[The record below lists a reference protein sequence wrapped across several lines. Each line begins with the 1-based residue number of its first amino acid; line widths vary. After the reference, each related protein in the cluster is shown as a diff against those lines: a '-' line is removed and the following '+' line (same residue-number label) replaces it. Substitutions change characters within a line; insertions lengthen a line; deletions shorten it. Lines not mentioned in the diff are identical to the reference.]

1 MKNRAPVPSKEW
13 LEKEFTEN
21 QRSAFDIAKELGCFP
36 TQVRRWIKKYG
47 IEGRNRSEARK
58 LHIEQFG
65 HHMEGK
71 VRTEEEKKAISL
83 GLQASWEE
91 MSEGEQKERRE
102 KASKV
107 AHSNWAALD
116 DEEKKVMLSKM
127 HKGNK
132 KAAKGGSKNENAVA
146 EMLKARGHKVY
157 QRTTEF
163 TPACTYEIDI
173 ALPSLSIAIE
183 IDGPTHFDPVYG
195 EENLDR
201 VQAKDDKKD
210 VMLRGCGWT
219 VVRCRDYSTSPS
231 QAICRRIV
239 EQIEEGIKNG
249 VFTDGRVH
257 ILDMK

>member
-13 LEKEFTEN
+13 LQKEFTDN

-47 IEGRNRSEARK
+47 IEGRDRSEARK
-58 LHIEQFG
+58 LHIEKFG

-71 VRTEEEKKAISL
+71 TRSDEEKKAISM
-83 GLQASWEE
+83 GLQANWEG
-91 MSEGEQKERRE
+91 MSEKEQKERRA

-116 DEEKKVMLSKM
+116 EEQKKEMLAKM

-132 KAAKGGSKNENAVA
+132 KAAKGGSKNENTVA
-146 EMLKARGHKVY
+146 QMLKDAGYKVY

-163 TPACTYEIDI
+163 TPACIYEIDI
-173 ALPSLSIAIE
+173 ALPSLAIAIE
-183 IDGPTHFDPVYG
+183 IDGPTHWDPVYG

-201 VQAKDDKKD
+201 VQAKDAKKD
-210 VMLRGCGWT
+210 DMLRGCGWT

-231 QAICRRIV
+231 KAICRRIV
-239 EQIEEGIKNG
+239 EKIEEGIKNG
-249 VFTDGRVH
+249 TFADKRVH